1 MPSQNVT
8 LTRFAMKASC
18 LLWLTLAIV
27 CTATVSACSG
37 REKTKAPAGTAASTP
52 DAHHTQPVGID
63 ACVQEKYP
71 GCHILDHDTDNG
83 LTEVKIS
90 HEGREKILIFDGG
103 QWIRTLWEL
112 QRDELPPHIVNAL
125 GAAGFAFHDID
136 DNDNSAVDTQDG
148 RFYAVQA
155 KRRGREGIFIVTD
168 DGNIVQR
175 YTSDTWNDD
184 RLRRDNWAGLHWK
197 DSNDRFDEGNGG
209 RDARHQRPSRH
220 DNGEDRFDEGDDEW
234 T

>member
-1 MPSQNVT
+1 
-8 LTRFAMKASC
+8 MKASTLLC
-18 LLWLTLAIV
+18 LPLAIAYGV
-27 CTATVSACSG
+27 ATMACTG
-37 REKTKAPAGTAASTP
+37 REKTEPPTGTAASAP
-52 DAHHTQPVGID
+52 AESHACPGDID
-63 ACVQEKYP
+63 AFAHEKYP

-103 QWIRTLWEL
+103 KWIRTLWEL

-125 GAAGFAFHDID
+125 GDAGFAFHGID

-148 RFYAVQA
+148 CFYAVQA

-168 DGNIVQR
+168 DGDIVQR
-175 YTSDTWNDD
+175 YTSDTWNDG

>member
-1 MPSQNVT
+1 
-8 LTRFAMKASC
+8 MKASTLLC
-18 LLWLTLAIV
+18 LPLAIAYGV
-27 CTATVSACSG
+27 ATMACTG
-37 REKTKAPAGTAASTP
+37 REKTEPPTGTAASAP
-52 DAHHTQPVGID
+52 AESHARPGDID
-63 ACVQEKYP
+63 AFAHEKYP

-83 LTEVKIS
+83 LTEVKIN
-90 HEGREKILIFDGG
+90 HEGCEKVLLFDRGR
-103 QWIRTLWEL
+103 WIRTLWEL

-125 GAAGFAFHDID
+125 VAAGFAFHGID

-168 DGNIVQR
+168 DGDIVQR
-175 YTSDTWNDD
+175 YTSDTWNDG

-197 DSNDRFDEGNGG
+197 DSDDRFDEGNGG

>member
-1 MPSQNVT
+1 
-8 LTRFAMKASC
+8 MKASC

-125 GAAGFAFHDID
+125 GAAGFAFHGID

-168 DGNIVQR
+168 DGDIVQR
-175 YTSDTWNDD
+175 YTSDTWNDG
-184 RLRRDNWAGLHWK
+184 RLRRDNWGEAHLDDEDGRLAPGGKEWDDGHPAPP
-197 DSNDRFDEGNGG
+197 DFD
-209 RDARHQRPSRH
+209 D
-220 DNGEDRFDEGDDEW
+220 GEDHFDEGDDEW

>member
-1 MPSQNVT
+1 
-8 LTRFAMKASC
+8 MKASC

-103 QWIRTLWEL
+103 KWIRTLWEL

-125 GAAGFAFHDID
+125 GDAGFAFHGID

-148 RFYAVQA
+148 RLYAVQA

-168 DGNIVQR
+168 DGDIVQR
-175 YTSDTWNDD
+175 YTSDTWNDG

>member
-1 MPSQNVT
+1 
-8 LTRFAMKASC
+8 MKASC

-90 HEGREKILIFDGG
+90 HEGRERILIFDGG

-125 GAAGFAFHDID
+125 GAAGFAFHGID

-168 DGNIVQR
+168 DGDIVQR
-175 YTSDTWNDD
+175 YTSDTWNDG
-184 RLRRDNWAGLHWK
+184 RLRRDNWAELHWK

>member
-1 MPSQNVT
+1 
-8 LTRFAMKASC
+8 MKASC

-125 GAAGFAFHDID
+125 GAAGFAFHGID

-168 DGNIVQR
+168 DGEHR
-175 YTSDTWNDD
+175 TALHK
-184 RLRRDNWAGLHWK
+184 RHMERRPPAPRQLGRIAL
-197 DSNDRFDEGNGG
+197 EG
-209 RDARHQRPSRH
+209 Q
-220 DNGEDRFDEGDDEW
+220 
-234 T
+234 